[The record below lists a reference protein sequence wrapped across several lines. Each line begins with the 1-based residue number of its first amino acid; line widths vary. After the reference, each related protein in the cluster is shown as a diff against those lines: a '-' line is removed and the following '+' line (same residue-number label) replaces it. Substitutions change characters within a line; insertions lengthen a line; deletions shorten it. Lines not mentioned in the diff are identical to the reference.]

1 MNQSVSD
8 AVLAFKSNKS
18 GIEDTL
24 AVIAIYAYNYPRK
37 KFGLNEDDSSDFF
50 LQFYPRLKKMLIRF
64 QDQGKPFEAY
74 LHTCLNWHFRSFLAY
89 RKKRDSKWQLASD
102 KDFWQHQSSSK
113 YCHCTDAEIIVTEK
127 ESKLFHIDISGKIAE
142 NSIRRR
148 ILLLTMKN
156 ILEMEEG
163 HLKHIAIL
171 TGFDYDWI
179 VHCSDRLRFK
189 VHERSQRLDYL
200 REKRNKIY
208 YNLKIIEHDALTA
221 YTPEEKESVNQKMGE
236 LKRRLKN
243 IQLKISRVLQAPTHT
258 EIADVLSIPKG
269 SVDSGIY
276 YLRNSVKR
284 LYEEEQIEYA

>member
-1 MNQSVSD
+1 MNQTVSD
-8 AVLAFKSNKS
+8 AVFAFKSNMR

-24 AVIAIYAYNYPRK
+24 AVIAIYAYNYPKK

-50 LQFYPRLKKMLIRF
+50 VQFYPRLKRMLIRF
-64 QDQGKPFEAY
+64 KDQGKPFEAY
-74 LHTCLNWHFRSFLAY
+74 LHTCLNWHFRSFHAY
-89 RKKRDSKWQLASD
+89 RKRRESKWQLASD
-102 KDFWQHQSSSK
+102 EEFWQHQSNTK
-113 YCHCTDAEIIVTEK
+113 YHPHTEPEIMVTEK
-127 ESKLFHIDISGKIAE
+127 ESRLFHIDDDGQIAE
-142 NSIRRR
+142 GTIRRR

-156 ILEMEEG
+156 ILNMEEG

-189 VHERSQRLDYL
+189 VHERSERLEYL

-208 YNLKIIEHDALTA
+208 FNMRILEHDALTA
-221 YTPEEKESVNQKMGE
+221 YTPDEKITIYKKIDEF
-236 LKRRLKN
+236 KRRLKN
-243 IQLKISRVLQAPTHT
+243 IQGKISRVLQAPTHT

-269 SVDSGIY
+269 SVDSGVY

-284 LYEEEQIEYA
+284 LYEEKQIEYA